1 MNPYLITILAVVLI
15 VAAVIDFRINKI
27 PNLLTFPTMILGL
40 AGHSFFNG
48 LEGLLFSL
56 AGLFLGIAIFIIPY
70 LMGGMGA
77 ADAKLMGAVGAILGL
92 EGVFMAAIFTAISGG
107 VYALLLLLINAGYA
121 RGFFTRHL
129 ISLKTLVFTGQF
141 IPIPAADNEKAP
153 KLSYGIAIAAGVLF
167 YISLEVTG
175 SNFLLP
181 G

>member
-1 MNPYLITILAVVLI
+1 LII
-15 VAAVIDFRINKI
+15 AAVIDFRINKI

-40 AGHSFFNG
+40 AGQSFFNG
-48 LEGLLFSL
+48 LDGFLFSL

-77 ADAKLMGAVGAILGL
+77 ADAKLMGAVGAIIGL

-129 ISLKTLVFTGQF
+129 VSLKTLVFTGQF
-141 IPIPAADNEKAP
+141 IPIPAAGNEKVP
-153 KLSYGIAIAAGVLF
+153 RLSYGIAIAVGTLF
-167 YISLEVTG
+167 YILLEITG
-175 SNFLLP
+175 RNFMLP